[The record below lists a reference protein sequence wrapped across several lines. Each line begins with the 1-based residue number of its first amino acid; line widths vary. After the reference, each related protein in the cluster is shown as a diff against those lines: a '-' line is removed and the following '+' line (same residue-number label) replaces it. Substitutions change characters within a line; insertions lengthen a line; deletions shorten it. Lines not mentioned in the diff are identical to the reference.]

1 MTRAADSFTSFHV
14 YILISWF
21 WKGLLLSPHLSVPR
35 KHVLQLPCQHST
47 SLTKPDLLPSW
58 VRSIKRSELNHANP
72 KGIMCTDSGI
82 CEHWAFSSHNSVFML
97 DFIHPNYPPE
107 NWHIIYPENWCLD
120 FFKMKFPF
128 KILFRGHVKFR
139 GGRAYERVKQSNSG
153 ILTLFICSMT
163 STHAVCSDMG
173 SQSYLFKVRSVHL
186 CGSDMFTLVPRNIY
200 TSETQKDFLSVLLHI
215 CLLL

>member
-1 MTRAADSFTSFHV
+1 
-14 YILISWF
+14 
-21 WKGLLLSPHLSVPR
+21 
-35 KHVLQLPCQHST
+35 
-47 SLTKPDLLPSW
+47 
-58 VRSIKRSELNHANP
+58 
-72 KGIMCTDSGI
+72 
-82 CEHWAFSSHNSVFML
+82 ML

-107 NWHIIYPENWCLD
+107 NWHIIYPENWCLE

-128 KILFRGHVKFR
+128 KILFRGHVKFQ

-200 TSETQKDFLSVLLHI
+200 TSETQKDFQSVLLQYIFACYSKWFVKVPSNKKHGYSAACSI
-215 CLLL
+215 KSLMSILTSQTKK